1 MARPGG
7 MMRNENRLWIVKML
21 RAASVAGI
29 ATVGTLTTSFLV
41 AVSLRVSM
49 SKGATLNDLTATTLG
64 GTLLGLFLTFL
75 LCLLA
80 FHAFS
85 FFESTTLPQAIRLN
99 EAMQLLHAK
108 TTKERLATLKYYN
121 IDVFKTKEPLGDD
134 IKENVQCKFISTFL
148 TPWAF
153 RSDQNAAFGSESHC
167 CDFEQ
172 IQQIV
177 STNKIKWGETEE
189 PSCDASIDTVALQ
202 RRIADLREENKQIK
216 GQYTAASGRESKL
229 KVRLTEVENHMAV
242 LVELANKITN
252 EFKPPRKAKKD
263 EIKAKYLAIGKIYG
277 ITEAP
282 GAYIDLFRKHMP
294 SEIINWSGAP
304 SQGVS
309 EERT

>member
-1 MARPGG
+1 
-7 MMRNENRLWIVKML
+7 MRNEKRLRIVKTL

-121 IDVFKTKEPLGDD
+121 IDVFKAKEPLGDD
-134 IKENVQCKFISTFL
+134 IKENVQCKLISTFL

-153 RSDQNAAFGSESHC
+153 RSDQNAAFGSENHC

-177 STNKIKWGETEE
+177 GTNKIKWGETEE
-189 PSCDASIDTVALQ
+189 PSNDASIDIVALQ

-216 GQYTAASGRESKL
+216 GQFTAASGRESKL